1 MNTVNAFDEVWDDL
15 KASGEKEKQFYEAA
29 EETARIINE
38 LSEER
43 IRRGLSQRELA
54 EMSGLKQSAIA
65 RMESLQSTPRLDT
78 LVRVANALNVKLEL
92 AKESPNCSVIIDF
105 SAYKSGEYV
114 YGNYVSSTTLRIS

>member
-92 AKESPNCSVIIDF
+92 AKESPSCSVIIDF